1 MNTLDEDVSTFMT
14 ISYGILLRMRNVSDK
29 SCRENHNTFYV
40 QYFFFLENHD
50 LFEIMSKHVVEQERP
65 HMTI

>member
-1 MNTLDEDVSTFMT
+1 MDTLHEDVSTFMT
-14 ISYGILLRMRNVSDK
+14 ISYGIVLRMRNVSDK

-40 QYFFFLENHD
+40 QYFFFFENQD
-50 LFEIMSKHVVEQERP
+50 FFEIMPKSVVEQERP